1 MIDID
6 GHNGCIF
13 YKSLHLGGGAIID
26 DLKLTKNTNLVFSD
40 PRYLLISFYSLGNSF
55 NTLISKR
62 LIV

>member
-13 YKSLHLGGGAIID
+13 YKSLHLGGPIID

>member
-6 GHNGCIF
+6 GHNGCIL
-13 YKSLHLGGGAIID
+13 SLHLGGGGAIID
-26 DLKLTKNTNLVFSD
+26 DLKLTKHTNLVFSD

>member
-1 MIDID
+1 MYIVTS
-6 GHNGCIF
+6 F
-13 YKSLHLGGGAIID
+13 RGGGALID

-55 NTLISKR
+55 NSLIRKR